1 MSPWPI
7 DPRVISETYCIYP
20 PFGQKKSLNNKKSLL
35 TILLA
40 ALINPPRMFIGH
52 ICVRWACIIVHEYYS
67 LKSRIASVELVILY
81 RLPTN
86 AELVT
91 QPQIICGSEW
101 FCTWGICRANWT
113 KIFRWYISYNQK
125 QILITMTSGGVREQ
139 RQQIKT
145 FSIYFSVRDVG
156 HPPLL
161 VFHYNLQSTLARNRN
176 SIYLHL

>member
-1 MSPWPI
+1 MKINDKITEKYW
-7 DPRVISETYCIYP
+7 IYP

-35 TILLA
+35 TVLLA

-91 QPQIICGSEW
+91 QPQIICGSE
-101 FCTWGICRANWT
+101 
-113 KIFRWYISYNQK
+113 
-125 QILITMTSGGVREQ
+125 
-139 RQQIKT
+139 
-145 FSIYFSVRDVG
+145 
-156 HPPLL
+156 
-161 VFHYNLQSTLARNRN
+161 
-176 SIYLHL
+176 